1 MPIRIVLTQS
11 PQQSAPTPAFS
22 APTPASAPTPGGPG
36 YGATMYNA
44 QTPAG
49 MFASRSDMPAETPA
63 AYPPH
68 ERTGKTAFSKF
79 FTDVSSAA
87 HNSQ

>member
-1 MPIRIVLTQS
+1 
-11 PQQSAPTPAFS
+11 
-22 APTPASAPTPGGPG
+22 
-36 YGATMYNA
+36 MYNA

-68 ERTGKTAFSKF
+68 ERTGKTAFSKSYNVVLF
-79 FTDVSSAA
+79 FWL
-87 HNSQ
+87 